1 MARTHLRRRTR
12 TSRDIATAKL
22 SEADSLDAFAALLLA
37 DAEDDYDTLIAL
49 ALADLANAYRFYYM
63 GRLGRRRGHP
73 GPYLAKRCEQFFE
86 LLLENA
92 PSQRQ
97 FRAFF
102 RYNAS
107 FIILE
112 GAVS

>member
-1 MARTHLRRRTR
+1 MARTHLHRRAHTYHHR
-12 TSRDIATAKL
+12 ATTTF
-22 SEADSLDAFAALLLA
+22 SQADSLDAFAALLLA
-37 DAEDDYDTLIAL
+37 DAEDDYDSLIAL

-73 GPYLAKRCEQFFE
+73 GPYLAKRCEEFFE
-86 LLLENA
+86 LLLEDM

-102 RYNAS
+102 RYALCS
-107 FIILE
+107 VTGTI
-112 GAVS
+112 